1 MSFFLIFLTFL
12 YMPINVSASN
22 IENQRWSFDFKD
34 CTISDALRQI
44 SSVMNIEILAS
55 RGGYEE
61 FNRSYTDQ
69 TIDQILRDIF
79 WKDNCAMIWRY
90 GDSGLASIDIWV
102 FKGDGGGSFRQEK
115 LAKQGGVNIRGN
127 RVKKITDSK
136 PTIVRKESPNIRK
149 NGSFPPQ
156 KNPKDHMNLSTE
168 APATIRNKASGG
180 GSRGK
185 SYSPTRSLSEA
196 SESPGI
202 ELKATE
208 PPPMPEKLHG
218 LEPPPM
224 PPGFSN

>member
-1 MSFFLIFLTFL
+1 MRSLTDPTQIRPLIRFLGISFGRTIVPWSGAMAIVALPLLIFGFL
-12 YMPINVSASN
+12 KAMVGEVSVK
-22 IENQRWSFDFKD
+22 I
-34 CTISDALRQI
+34 
-44 SSVMNIEILAS
+44 
-55 RGGYEE
+55 
-61 FNRSYTDQ
+61 
-69 TIDQILRDIF
+69 
-79 WKDNCAMIWRY
+79 
-90 GDSGLASIDIWV
+90 
-102 FKGDGGGSFRQEK
+102 
-115 LAKQGGVNIRGN
+115 NIRGN

-208 PPPMPEKLHG
+208 PPPMTEKLYG

-224 PPGFSN
+224 PPGFSD